1 MTPIYFTAADGTS
14 IATYR
19 WETSAVTKANIFII
33 HGLAEHALRYAR
45 TAQQLNAQGYNV
57 YSCDL
62 RGHGNSVKARE
73 DLGYLADDDGWN
85 KLVNDVIEILQK
97 LKIDKPNTPLILLG
111 HSLGSFVAQQ
121 IIYERPRLADAA
133 VFSGSNGKPPKMATA
148 GRGIARAEK
157 LRLGKRGKSQVINSM
172 TFGKFNQ
179 SFPDA
184 ETPFDWLSRDPVE
197 VKLYF
202 NDSLCGFLCSTQL
215 WIDFLDGI
223 NEISKPSH
231 KARIPKELPLYI
243 FAGDKD
249 PSCDNGRGATN
260 LANEY
265 REAGLKN
272 VTSKI
277 YPDGRHE
284 MLNETNRN
292 EVISDLVNWLNKT
305 VASD

>member
-1 MTPIYFTAADGTS
+1 MTPTYFTAADGTS
-14 IATYR
+14 IATYQ
-19 WETSAVTKANIFII
+19 WTTSAVSKGNIFIV

-45 TAQQLNAQGYNV
+45 TAQQLNGQGYNV

-62 RGHGNSVKARE
+62 RGHGNSVKERT

-85 KLVNDVIEILQK
+85 KLVQDVIGVIQQ
-97 LKIDKPNTPLILLG
+97 LKNEDPNKPLILLG
-111 HSLGSFVAQQ
+111 HSLGSFVVQQ
-121 IIYERPRLADAA
+121 IIYERPRLAEAA
-133 VFSGSNGKPPKMATA
+133 IFSGSNGRPPKMAAA

-179 SFPDA
+179 AFPDA

-223 NEISKPSH
+223 TELSKPAH
-231 KARIPKELPLYI
+231 KSRIPKELPVYI

-249 PSCDNGRGATN
+249 PSCDNGRGSTN

-277 YPDGRHE
+277 YPEGRHE

-292 EVISDLVNWLNKT
+292 EVISDLIAWMNQLN
-305 VASD
+305 